1 MTLPNVPEALS
12 KPEYD
17 KLGDMQRERANEE
30 DHVALE
36 RVRRICFGFARA
48 EESELQGRPL
58 FRVGKRR
65 FAIFNG
71 AVSPARPRWNASGR
85 SLHFLTDP
93 LEVEALRQDRRF
105 SASPHHGNRGWMA
118 LRLDALD
125 VDWHEVAELLES
137 AYRQVLPHSSITK

>member
-1 MTLPNVPEALS
+1 MPNVPEALE

-17 KLGDMQRERANEE
+17 KLGDMQRERADEE
-30 DHVALE
+30 DRVVLE
-36 RVRRICFGFARA
+36 RVRRICLGFART
-48 EESELQGRPL
+48 EEAELQNRPL

-71 AVSPARPRWNASGR
+71 AGSPPRPRWSASGR

-118 LRLDALD
+118 LRLDSRD
-125 VDWHEVAELLES
+125 VDWAEVAELLES
-137 AYRQVLPHSSITK
+137 AYRQVLPRSSMPK

>member
-1 MTLPNVPEALS
+1 
-12 KPEYD
+12 
-17 KLGDMQRERANEE
+17 MQRDRADDE
-30 DHVALE
+30 DRVALE
-36 RVRRICFGFARA
+36 RVRRICSGFVRA
-48 EESELQGRPL
+48 EEAELQSRPL

-71 AVSPARPRWNASGR
+71 AGSPPRPRWSSSGR

-118 LRLDALD
+118 LRLDTRD
-125 VDWHEVAELLES
+125 VDWDEVAELLES
-137 AYRQVLPHSSITK
+137 AYRQVLPRSSMTK